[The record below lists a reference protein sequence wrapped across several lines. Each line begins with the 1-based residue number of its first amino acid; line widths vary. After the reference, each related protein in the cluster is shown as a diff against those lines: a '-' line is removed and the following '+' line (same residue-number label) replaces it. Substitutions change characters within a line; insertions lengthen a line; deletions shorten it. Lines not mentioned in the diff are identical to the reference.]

1 MATNAN
7 LDLKPVVVKPKPF
20 NYPSQIN
27 IHYDDGS
34 GRGSQTH
41 YAMKS
46 NLTESKHL
54 FLGAFPS

>member
-1 MATNAN
+1 MEVNQ
-7 LDLKPVVVKPKPF
+7 DLRPVVIKPKPF

-34 GRGSQTH
+34 HGGSHTH
-41 YAMKS
+41 FAMKS

-54 FLGAFPS
+54 FFGKFPS